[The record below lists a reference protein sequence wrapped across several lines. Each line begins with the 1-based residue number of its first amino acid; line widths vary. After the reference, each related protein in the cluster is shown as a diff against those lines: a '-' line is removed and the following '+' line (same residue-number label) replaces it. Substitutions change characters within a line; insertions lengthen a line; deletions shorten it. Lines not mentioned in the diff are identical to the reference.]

1 MIPSAPLERLALLII
16 AVACAAI
23 IGLFLWAG
31 WVIGG
36 LL

>member
-1 MIPSAPLERLALLII
+1 MIPARPLERLVLLII

-23 IGLFLWAG
+23 IGLFIWAG